1 MTLPVLKNL
10 LAGAA
15 LFALGAATA
24 LVAQTLTD
32 SPQRVE
38 KQRADLAGA
47 PGFEVIASTGEYKRG
62 DSIGLHV
69 HHGIEAAYV
78 IQGATIQLPGKDP
91 VVLATGTSLM
101 NLRDVRHGGFTI
113 VGDTPLKLFTVH
125 VVEKGQPLY
134 DYAK

>member
-1 MTLPVLKNL
+1 MKLPVLKNL
-10 LAGAA
+10 LAGAT
-15 LFALGAATA
+15 LFALGAASA

-47 PGFEVIASTGEYKRG
+47 PGFEVVASIGEYKRG
-62 DSIGLHV
+62 DGIGAHV

-78 IQGATIQLPGKDP
+78 IQGATIQVAGKDP
-91 VVLATGTSLM
+91 VMLATGTSLM
-101 NLRDVRHGGFTI
+101 NLREVRHGGFTI

>member
-1 MTLPVLKNL
+1 MKLPVLKNL

-24 LVAQTLTD
+24 LVAQTLSD

-47 PGFEVIASTGEYKRG
+47 PGFEVIASIGEYKRG
-62 DSIGLHV
+62 DSIGPHV

-78 IQGATIQLPGKDP
+78 IQGATIQVTGKDP
-91 VVLATGTSLM
+91 VLLATGTSLM
-101 NLRDVRHGGFTI
+101 NLRDVRHGGFAI
-113 VGDTPLKLFTVH
+113 VGETPLKLFTVH